1 MCPSLSINWI
11 KYICST
17 KRNRIDYERH
27 PFLGLCLTRLT
38 RTAWEWTKVLV
49 LLSRK
54 KTFYLSDR
62 SDSTWLKNRCHL
74 KNSLLDPLQR
84 PFCVAAEGRLGER
97 KIKRTGHAFSFFPP
111 FPARFLFSIA
121 AIFIGITSGSL
132 CGGERLEKYKPCVDG
147 GTYWFK
153 NKFTSLKTS

>member
-1 MCPSLSINWI
+1 M
-11 KYICST
+11 KG
-17 KRNRIDYERH
+17 H

-54 KTFYLSDR
+54 ETFYLSDR

-121 AIFIGITSGSL
+121 AVFIGITSGSL
-132 CGGERLEKYKPCVDG
+132 CGGESHTQL
-147 GTYWFK
+147 K
-153 NKFTSLKTS
+153 NVSFRYDMYYSRCKQAEQVHTASLTQLLAFFDPRGM